1 MNLRHLRTFVTIA
14 ETGSFQAASERLF
27 LTQSAVS
34 MQMKALEESLQA
46 ELFDRGKRPP
56 VLSALGRA
64 LLDRAR
70 DLVDQ
75 VDSFRQAAAGGEE
88 LLGSLTL
95 GVIPSAT
102 TSVLPSAL
110 ARLRDEHPRMQV
122 RIEGGLS
129 AGLED
134 LVAGGVIDA
143 AVFTEPARLP
153 SGLRPIPVA

>member
-14 ETGSFQAASERLF
+14 ETGSFQAAAERLF

-34 MQMKALEESLQA
+34 MQMKALEETLQA

-56 VLSALGRA
+56 VLSAHGRA

-75 VDSFRQAAAGGEE
+75 VENFRRAAAGGDE

-95 GVIPSAT
+95 GRHSLAQRRPFLPGPWPGCGTNIRVCRFGSKGDCLPGWK
-102 TSVLPSAL
+102 TS
-110 ARLRDEHPRMQV
+110 LR
-122 RIEGGLS
+122 EG
-129 AGLED
+129 
-134 LVAGGVIDA
+134 
-143 AVFTEPARLP
+143 
-153 SGLRPIPVA
+153 